1 MDWLEA
7 LNRLLQPLIDF
18 ANEWIINIGPRIGG
32 EQVAVMVILLLG
44 TGVYLTIRTGFVQV
58 TRLGHGFGVTSG
70 RYDDPD
76 DPDGFELPEALQEPL
91 IVNPRASRD

>member
-58 TRLGHGFGVTSG
+58 TCLGHGFGARVEDTTTQTTQETYHTS
-70 RYDDPD
+70 RH
-76 DPDGFELPEALQEPL
+76 
-91 IVNPRASRD
+91 